1 MKIQR
6 EMEAMF
12 DERIRDGMFYYTR
25 KYFSVFPLLLCSG
38 VSMVG
43 KGHLGEFNGLHA
55 LMALILAFFMR
66 CVFIAKLRQ
75 MDMTG

>member
-1 MKIQR
+1 
-6 EMEAMF
+6 MEAMF

-55 LMALILAFFMR
+55 LMALFFGVFYEMCLRCEAETDGHDGTIL
-66 CVFIAKLRQ
+66 
-75 MDMTG
+75 